1 MDKCLKLA
9 LALGATILLL
19 FPARTAFSAPSY
31 LGTSGLI
38 IVPDQRT
45 AGHGALVT
53 SVRFLDLNRSLD
65 SAGLSGGTQVWSLNY
80 GLLPNFEISFSQLR
94 DREGTKGIFSGKY
107 RTPLFGPSS
116 PFSFT
121 VGAIDLFDSQDFSPY
136 AVVGYRMRLGPRQVS
151 PIALNLTAGYGAGM
165 FDKGLVA
172 GAELALG
179 PRLSLMMDAKPGTIN
194 GGLRFLS
201 QGFTLDIGLL
211 DMKDLAVG
219 LGFGLALGGPGGGPF

>member
-1 MDKCLKLA
+1 VDKCLKLA
-9 LALGATILLL
+9 LMVGAITLLL
-19 FPARTAFSAPSY
+19 FPARSTLAAPSY

-45 AGHGALVT
+45 VGHGALVT
-53 SVRFLDLNRSLD
+53 SVRFLDLDRSLG
-65 SAGLSGGTQVWSLNY
+65 SAGFSGGTQVWSLGY
-80 GLLPNFEISFSQLR
+80 GLLPDFEIAFSQLR

-107 RTPLFGPSS
+107 RMPLFDRSS
-116 PFSFT
+116 PLSLT

-136 AVVGYRMRLGPRQVS
+136 AVVGYRLRLGPKQVS
-151 PIALNLTAGYGAGM
+151 PVALNLTAGYGAGM

-179 PRLSLMMDAKPGTIN
+179 PRLSLMVDAKPGTLN
-194 GGLRFLS
+194 SGLRFFS

-211 DMKDLAVG
+211 DMNDLAVG